1 MVELA
6 KVIVASDNHYQAGV
20 AVARKAIELM
30 TEAQA
35 DGQLR
40 IAENE
45 LGWLEMMTDTLDDL
59 PEDEGEFISQQ
70 LMMADRTKFLQAE
83 YGL

>member
-1 MVELA
+1 MIELA
-6 KVIVASDNHYQAGV
+6 KEIVGAGNHYQAGV
-20 AVARKAIELM
+20 AVARKAVELM

-59 PEDEGEFISQQ
+59 PESEEEFIAQQ
-70 LMMADRTKFLQAE
+70 LAFADPAKFLPAE

>member
-1 MVELA
+1 
-6 KVIVASDNHYQAGV
+6 
-20 AVARKAIELM
+20 M

-45 LGWLEMMTDTLDDL
+45 LGWLEMMTDTLDEL
-59 PEDEGEFISQQ
+59 PQDEGQFISQQ
-70 LMMADRTKFLQAE
+70 LAVADPAKFLAAE